1 MRAPV
6 IFFLLWFGLWT
17 VPGSAA
23 DSCVTCHAAV
33 DDAAKGP
40 AALIKNDV
48 HIAHGLSCAD
58 CHGGD
63 RTSDD
68 PDVAMNKAKGFKGK
82 PARATIPKFC
92 ATCHSSPDYMRKY
105 APRER
110 VDQFE
115 LYQTSVHGKRLAAGD
130 TAVATCIDCHS
141 VHDIRAV
148 KDTAAPVYPLRVA
161 ETCSRCHSDAQ
172 KMAPYKIPTN
182 QFQEYKTSV
191 HWEALTKRGDLSAPT
206 CASCHGN
213 HGAKPPQVE
222 SVSAV
227 CGSCHVLFEQLN
239 EKSVHNAVFSGA
251 ASGSN
256 LTGLAWQWDFTADGS
271 PDLVGAGLALA
282 LRLDDAIAL
291 EQQRARREA
300 AFIRRAR
307 RAEQRS
313 GGSRARARRFG
324 DRVGLRTGGG
334 RSKRRG
340 ATPAEPAGIGV
351 FRGATRTA
359 GHRS

>member
-1 MRAPV
+1 MRAP
-6 IFFLLWFGLWT
+6 IILFLLWFGLWI
-17 VPGSAA
+17 VPGNAGAA

-68 PDVAMNKAKGFKGK
+68 PGVAMNKAKGFKGK

-92 ATCHSSPDYMRKY
+92 STCHSNPDYMRKY

-148 KDTAAPVYPLRVA
+148 KDTTAPVHPLRVS
-161 ETCSRCHSDAQ
+161 ETC
-172 KMAPYKIPTN
+172 
-182 QFQEYKTSV
+182 
-191 HWEALTKRGDLSAPT
+191 
-206 CASCHGN
+206 
-213 HGAKPPQVE
+213 
-222 SVSAV
+222 
-227 CGSCHVLFEQLN
+227 
-239 EKSVHNAVFSGA
+239 
-251 ASGSN
+251 
-256 LTGLAWQWDFTADGS
+256 
-271 PDLVGAGLALA
+271 
-282 LRLDDAIAL
+282 
-291 EQQRARREA
+291 
-300 AFIRRAR
+300 
-307 RAEQRS
+307 
-313 GGSRARARRFG
+313 
-324 DRVGLRTGGG
+324 
-334 RSKRRG
+334 
-340 ATPAEPAGIGV
+340 
-351 FRGATRTA
+351 
-359 GHRS
+359 